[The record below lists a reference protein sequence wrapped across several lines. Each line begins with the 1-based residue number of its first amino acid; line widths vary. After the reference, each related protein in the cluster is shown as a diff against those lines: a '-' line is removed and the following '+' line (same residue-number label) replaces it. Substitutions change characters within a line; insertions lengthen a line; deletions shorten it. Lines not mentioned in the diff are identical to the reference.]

1 MGRPSTKKAE
11 VNVDPFAGLDE
22 ATRAL
27 IMNLVAQ
34 EVAKKTATQV
44 ETQVEE
50 DMVIIP
56 ENAKIE
62 VSSNIVGTFIL
73 KDNIEHPTVNITFG
87 KYGDKIRMTMA
98 EAMAVARQKEKI
110 FGFGMLAIK
119 RVICDDK
126 RVKLEHVYDELKVS
140 DLYDGQDMLTP
151 NNIDSLFKSEVTLE
165 EFTRKINAR
174 PQMYEIVLEIAY
186 EKYRK
191 GQFNDNAKMSFFRQ
205 KSNNDN
211 LFR

>member
-27 IMNLVAQ
+27 VMNMVAQ
-34 EVAKKTATQV
+34 ELAKQNAKPV
-44 ETQVEE
+44 ESEIEE
-50 DMVIIP
+50 EMVIIP

-73 KDNIEHPTVNITFG
+73 KDNVEHPTVNITFG

-98 EAMAVARQKEKI
+98 EAMAVSRQKEKV
-110 FGFGMLAIK
+110 FGYGMLAIR

-126 RVKLEHVYDELKVS
+126 RVKLEHVYDDLKVA
-140 DLYDGQDMLTP
+140 DLYSGNDVLTP
-151 NNIDSLFKSEVTLE
+151 SNIESLFKPEVTLD
-165 EFTRKINAR
+165 EFTRKINDR

>member
-11 VNVDPFAGLDE
+11 TNVDPFAGLDD
-22 ATRAL
+22 ATRE
-27 IMNLVAQ
+27 LVMKMVAEEIAKRTVVPAKQ
-34 EVAKKTATQV
+34 EA
-44 ETQVEE
+44 EE
-50 DMVIIP
+50 DFIVVP

-140 DLYDGQDMLTP
+140 DLYGGQDMLTP

-191 GQFNDNAKMSFFRQ
+191 GYFNDNAKMSFFRQ
-205 KSNNDN
+205 TSNNDN